1 VIKSHVLYRLSYA
14 LTWRIKYLNSAGFTS
29 LARLFSVALCCG
41 LERVRGSA
49 HPPPRWGRRTIPKDF
64 AERLAEKLAQYKTM
78 PYIPPIRVVATRGY
92 DRRARKL
99 FSEAER
105 AAAELEIAL
114 APAAWPVIAGT
125 GGARKARAARGGRG
139 KSGGA
144 RIIYYVMTRRGMLY
158 LLDVYAKS
166 AKEDLTDAEKRE
178 IRNLI
183 AALEAEG

>member
-1 VIKSHVLYRLSYA
+1 
-14 LTWRIKYLNSAGFTS
+14 
-29 LARLFSVALCCG
+29 
-41 LERVRGSA
+41 
-49 HPPPRWGRRTIPKDF
+49 
-64 AERLAEKLAQYKTM
+64 M
-78 PYIPPIRVVATRGY
+78 PYPFPMKVVATRGY
-92 DRRARKL
+92 DRGARKL
-99 FSEAER
+99 LSEAER

-114 APAAWPVIAGT
+114 APTAWPVIAGT

-144 RIIYYVMTRRGMLY
+144 RIIYYVKTRSGVLY

>member
-1 VIKSHVLYRLSYA
+1 MK
-14 LTWRIKYLNSAGFTS
+14 
-29 LARLFSVALCCG
+29 
-41 LERVRGSA
+41 
-49 HPPPRWGRRTIPKDF
+49 
-64 AERLAEKLAQYKTM
+64 
-78 PYIPPIRVVATRGY
+78 VVATRGY

-99 FSEAER
+99 LTPAER

-114 APAAWPVIAGT
+114 APMAWPVIAGT

-144 RIIYYVMTRRGMLY
+144 RIIYYVVTRRGTLY

-178 IRNLI
+178 VRNLI
-183 AALEAEG
+183 AILEAQD

>member
-1 VIKSHVLYRLSYA
+1 MDTAANLIR
-14 LTWRIKYLNSAGFTS
+14 
-29 LARLFSVALCCG
+29 LAR
-41 LERVRGSA
+41 
-49 HPPPRWGRRTIPKDF
+49 
-64 AERLAEKLAQYKTM
+64 YKTM
-78 PYIPPIRVVATRGY
+78 PYTSPTRVIATRGY

-99 FSEAER
+99 LSDAER

-114 APAAWPVIAGT
+114 APTAWPVVAGT

-144 RIIYYVMTRRGMLY
+144 RIIYYLFTRRSELY

-178 IRNLI
+178 IRSVV
-183 AALEAEG
+183 AALEAQV